1 MGCNEIKDPTP
12 SLRHRTPLPTL
23 LLPRACITL
32 PIHLCCVPSFV
43 GSYRYNPPPPL
54 RICHKGE
61 IVLTYLPARLQKVK
75 GTSDLPRLMLC
86 AILLLVAAIDTK
98 AGSTHSSATLHIQI
112 TVAPALQASVN
123 LPQNTAQPEP
133 GTVTYDLKSQNQPA
147 LTQKTTIGPLIRS
160 HQDGGIPAGSSSAA
174 QPAVLETLTIVP
186 R

>member
-12 SLRHRTPLPTL
+12 SLRHRTPASYPSSPSRLHHPADSSMLCALVRRQLPL
-23 LLPRACITL
+23 Q
-32 PIHLCCVPSFV
+32 PSA
-43 GSYRYNPPPPL
+43 PL

-174 QPAVLETLTIVP
+174 QPAVL
-186 R
+186 